1 MEWIEYPWLEINTPQ
16 YNDYINKSFYLDQ
29 LKVSGWDIQ
38 ISGFWYSK
46 SERTWDGGKY
56 YLYGALHLSDGDWI
70 KSKTTNQES
79 FSLLYQLA
87 NTLNWNE
94 YKDKFLHL
102 EAKVEDGIR
111 FYVFSNY
118 DNKQIIGIV
127 SSIFQ
132 DVDEWER
139 VNQTFKIDA
148 YEGIVDFSLEKDNSS
163 YLFIFKDKTKKEVVY
178 INPDVN
184 INGDNLEAK
193 YTWQELNSN
202 NKPGEDDEEFKK
214 IAQKFNRTPE
224 DVKKLKER
232 YIETNR
238 EKLAGFDEL
247 KYYIRNIIPSTEK
260 GTVIYGAFTRN
271 SGQALIYDTKITE
284 EPFHSTDSEEK
295 GLFELFKSG
304 NREIPEGNLTLR
316 ININDNEKPTQG
328 ITQNGENTENNII
341 QIFKD
346 DLEKED
352 GFLNKYIR
360 MLDSED
366 EELYLSISFE
376 DITFGKT
383 NFNSYVFAISA
394 NINLCNISI
403 SGFYK
408 YLMYIKYLENERANE
423 EKHKKAIA
431 SAIAAIMSRNMSH
444 NLGSHFLY
452 YSQQDFANLSGSL
465 HDMFYEKGKPEEE
478 VFVQKNSLESLLHP
492 TKKSYA
498 YTKGASKV
506 FEFLQDRM
514 YYLAAITGIEKSQSL
529 PVLLKSQVLDFITD
543 ETDYRNFYLNNLVR
557 SEQYTLESKT
567 LSIKF
572 DDSKDLDDV
581 SISLPLG
588 SISIHAIYNIF
599 ENFIRNS
606 AKYQW
611 AGIPKPTSL
620 VFTIKVVENDSDII
634 IQIYDNKTSA
644 NCPNDKGVTLIDY
657 MSAKLQDIRFLD
669 DDDSLNNDNKGLK
682 EMLLSAFW
690 VNNRQKDKTI
700 AEIIYDFEKSKK
712 KDEYLKKYGLVFV
725 ADSDGVDG
733 NLGVEFHVNKHYYVL
748 RQDEINDKP
757 YLTSDIVII
766 SDAESKEYEYGREV
780 SEDDGIE
787 KKTAETLDKYVVEGK
802 NEDGV
807 GYEATKYLLSVV
819 NKNFG
824 ENFDSQY
831 VLCINS
837 RSEKNYYPNV
847 ETLPKIEF
855 TDHLST
861 KMRIKKDELKEEYN
875 NYPYYD
881 TVSGGD
887 YTKQIDIFFK
897 NRTQGYPF
905 NRQYKKWIYKYKSLL
920 IKESAITRITIVDER
935 IFNLIQY
942 LKLDSYTEGASIKG
956 TSLELDFRNIQVL
969 NLKSSVAN
977 NDYSNYTFTAP
988 HLVGNLF
995 RKDEINPHFISI
1007 HFGIIQQIIKNK
1019 NKLISSEVVA
1029 EVINE
1034 ILSEI
1039 IITNTINS
1047 IHSEEKEIEASAYDF
1062 VTRVLLKIGC
1072 RVDIPLVNRIF
1083 QEESIVEQDI
1093 DQEKC
1098 LNVVRRVLEES
1109 NLPYKRTRV
1118 AIHTGRGSLSE
1129 QEKKALAGYPIIPFG
1144 SLRSAFLNS
1153 KFILCQLFYNLKYK
1167 K

>member
-1 MEWIEYPWLEINTPQ
+1 MSTDKVKLCGKEFDKIKDFIDREHSTYFYELPESKITELKVNRIGIYEGSNGSNYFVVDAPGSNECFRCMYKYNLGDGISATLRRWALTFYAWDKVCSKQSDRTIRIKHYSPFYVLYNAKNEILCVNYTGSSERINKTLDSIPVKKIKNVERNGRGEILITYVDENNNERFFGTEDNIGVFGEEGKKIHDALSRIQ
-16 YNDYINKSFYLDQ
+16 FSSKDRDNNIDYSDEEIQDIATQFGRKEEEIREFIKKDEGYAGSSDLADYIIKEDKKTNYGTDVLLGAIMRNGEGQ
-29 LKVSGWDIQ
+29 VIAWDIDND
-38 ISGFWYSK
+38 K
-46 SERTWDGGKY
+46 
-56 YLYGALHLSDGDWI
+56 
-70 KSKTTNQES
+70 
-79 FSLLYQLA
+79 
-87 NTLNWNE
+87 
-94 YKDKFLHL
+94 KD
-102 EAKVEDGIR
+102 
-111 FYVFSNY
+111 NY
-118 DNKQIIGIV
+118 E
-127 SSIFQ
+127 FP
-132 DVDEWER
+132 
-139 VNQTFKIDA
+139 A
-148 YEGIVDFSLEKDNSS
+148 VDF
-163 YLFIFKDKTKKEVVY
+163 FKM
-178 INPDVN
+178 IGN
-184 INGDNLEAK
+184 A
-193 YTWQELNSN
+193 
-202 NKPGEDDEEFKK
+202 
-214 IAQKFNRTPE
+214 
-224 DVKKLKER
+224 
-232 YIETNR
+232 
-238 EKLAGFDEL
+238 
-247 KYYIRNIIPSTEK
+247 IIPSK
-260 GTVIYGAFTRN
+260 PLSLSFIRN
-271 SGQALIYDTKITE
+271 NNAWIFDGLITSRNKIIE
-284 EPFHSTDSEEK
+284 SILDGINNK
-295 GLFELFKSG
+295 LF
-304 NREIPEGNLTLR
+304 
-316 ININDNEKPTQG
+316 DN
-328 ITQNGENTENNII
+328 
-341 QIFKD
+341 
-346 DLEKED
+346 
-352 GFLNKYIR
+352 
-360 MLDSED
+360 
-366 EELYLSISFE
+366 YLSTKTANTNKFYLWISFE
-376 DITFGKT
+376 DITSHARS
-383 NFNSYVFAISA
+383 FNSCCFALSTRQDLA
-394 NINLCNISI
+394 NDTRVEFLR
-403 SGFYK
+403 
-408 YLMYIKYLENERANE
+408 YLMYIKHVANARMNE

-452 YSQQDFANLSGSL
+452 YSQQDFANFSGSL
-465 HDMFYEKGKPEEE
+465 HDMFYEKDEPKEKI
-478 VFVQKNSLESLLHP
+478 FVQKNGLNSLLHQ
-492 TKKSYA
+492 TEKSYE

-529 PVLLKSQVLDFITD
+529 PVLLKSQVLDFIT
-543 ETDYRNFYLNNLVR
+543 EKTDFRNFYLNNLVR
-557 SEQYTLESKT
+557 SEQYTLDSGT
-567 LSIKF
+567 LSVKL
-572 DDSKDLDDV
+572 DSGSKDLDDL

-611 AGIPKPTSL
+611 AGIPKPPSL
-620 VFTIKVVENDSDII
+620 VFTIKVVENGSDIK
-634 IQIYDNKTSA
+634 IQIFDSKESA
-644 NCPNDKGVTLIDY
+644 NHVQEFDNGKSVNLIDY
-657 MSAKLQDIRFLD
+657 MNNKLRDIQFLD
-669 DDDSLNNDNKGLK
+669 ADDSLNNEDKGLK

-690 VNNRQKDKTI
+690 INNRQKDKSI
-700 AEIIYDFEKSKK
+700 GEIIYDFEKSGNK
-712 KDEYLKKYGLVFV
+712 EAFLKNYGIVFV
-725 ADSDGVDG
+725 AESDGEKG

-748 RQDEINDKP
+748 SQDKIKDHP
-757 YLTSDIVII
+757 YLTSDIVIV

-780 SEDDGIE
+780 SEDDGID
-787 KKTAETLDKYVVEGK
+787 KITTETLDKYVVEGK

-819 NKNFG
+819 NKNLG

-861 KMRIKKDELKEEYN
+861 KMIIKIDELKEEYN
-875 NYPYYD
+875 SNPYYD

-897 NRTQGYPF
+897 NRTQGYTF
-905 NRQYKKWIYKYKSLL
+905 NRQYKKWIDKYRSLL

-942 LKLDSYTEGASIKG
+942 LKLDTYTEGASIKG

-988 HLVGNLF
+988 HIVGNLF
-995 RKDEINPHFISI
+995 RKDEIDPHFISI

-1072 RVDIPLVNRIF
+1072 RVDTLLVNRIF
-1083 QEESIVEQDI
+1083 QEDGIVEQDI

-1109 NLPYKRTRV
+1109 NYLPYKRTRV

-1144 SLRSAFLNS
+1144 TLRSAFLNS